1 MNTGISFPK
10 APPNRQTD
18 GTQTIDSG
26 LFWPRIN
33 LDNLR
38 QVMRVD
44 TTVPPERLYELAI
57 EAVAYVNDQLKP
69 FARRAAASGHQS
81 MAQIDA
87 PQINGESICL
97 HRYRRAVY
105 CYTKSLLLEAYAD
118 YDATGKTAARA
129 EAKQEQ
135 AEDYRCQGHHA
146 VADLLGRRRIDSELV

>member
-1 MNTGISFPK
+1 MSNGISFPK

-18 GTQTIDSG
+18 HTQWIDSG
-26 LFWPRIN
+26 MFWPRIN

-44 TTVPPERLYELAI
+44 TNITAERLQDLAI
-57 EAVAYVNDQLKP
+57 EATAYVNDQLKP
-69 FARRAAASGHQS
+69 FARRAADAGHQS

-87 PQINGESICL
+87 PLINGETIYQ

-105 CYTKSLLLEAYAD
+105 CYTKTLLLEAYAD
-118 YDATGKTAARA
+118 YDATGKTATRA

-146 VADLLGRRRIDSELV
+146 IADLLGYRRIDSELI